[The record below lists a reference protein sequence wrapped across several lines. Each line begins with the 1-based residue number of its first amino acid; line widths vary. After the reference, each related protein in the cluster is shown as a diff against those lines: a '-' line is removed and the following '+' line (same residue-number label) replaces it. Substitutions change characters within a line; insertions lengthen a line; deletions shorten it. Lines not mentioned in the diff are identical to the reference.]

1 MEIATLCA
9 RQLSLR
15 ADCPACDPCGDVA
28 EASSIRDGYRSAFES
43 GRVEIRSGHI
53 LSGTG
58 LERDRIGMG
67 GAGHGTGHV
76 VLPSESRRICP
87 STGSVRTREAGT
99 GVVPRSGPDTFREQ
113 PNGPDRGHFHRK
125 GTKAQRTPTCC
136 VMFCFV
142 CDLRSG
148 PIELGRDTNSGTG
161 FVSGRAGSGPL
172 PTWGAGR
179 DRLFHRENRR
189 NSCGAKLG
197 RDRIGTGRDGKRSQP
212 TEFRRR
218 LHHQGT
224 KTPRRDL
231 GLKPAILLC
240 LGALVVKSLSNLA

>member
-1 MEIATLCA
+1 MQQATLCA
-9 RQLSLR
+9 DGWACARSAERVLR
-15 ADCPACDPCGDVA
+15 AATSLKRHRLPT
-28 EASSIRDGYRSAFES
+28 RYRSALNLGELKS
-43 GRVEIRSGHI
+43 GPDTSSAG
-53 LSGTG
+53 
-58 LERDRIGMG
+58 RDRIGMG